1 MKKAAR
7 TSQAVSTPWRWY
19 LMLAFWAICACVLIG
34 RAVQLQ
40 VVQHEFLAHQGD
52 IRNLRVEP
60 LAAHRG
66 VIRDRS
72 GRPLAVSTPVTTLWA
87 NPKEALLH
95 EAAWAKIAQSDVLTL
110 AQFREKI
117 QRNAKREFVYLARAL
132 APEAAQ
138 RVLDLRIPGVYSL
151 TEYRRYYPAGEV
163 ASHVVGFTNIDDQGQ
178 EGTELALDEHLS
190 GHSGSKKVVRDLLGR
205 VIQDIEVL
213 EAAAPGT
220 DVTLSIDLRLQYLA
234 YRELLAAVQSFQAR
248 GGSAVVVDVKSGE
261 VLAMVNQPAY
271 NPNNRGQLDTASLRN
286 RAVTDLFEPGSTMKP
301 FTVAAALEMGM
312 VTPATTIDTRPGRMK
327 VGRKTIRDHR
337 NYGVIDVTTVLTKS
351 SNVGT
356 SKLALAMDPQA
367 LPTFLERFGFGQS
380 TEIDFPGESEGLLPL
395 RTRWRDVERAT
406 LSYGYGLSV
415 SAVQLAQA
423 YAVLA
428 NDGVKV
434 PLTLRKRDAL
444 PEGEQ
449 VIGKETARQIVRM
462 LETVVSHE
470 GTARR
475 AQVPGYQ
482 VAGKTG
488 TVHKVVAGGYADDS
502 YIGLFAGL
510 APASDPRIVT
520 VVVID
525 DPRGEAYYGGLVAAP
540 AFSNI
545 MSGVLRT
552 LHIRPDRP
560 DGLFAA
566 GGEEVE
572 TRS

>member
-1 MKKAAR
+1 MKKQAR
-7 TSQAVSTPWRWY
+7 KTRQPNHPMRWRFV
-19 LMLAFWAICACVLIG
+19 LGFWAVCACLLLV
-34 RAVQLQ
+34 RAVDLQ
-40 VVQHEFLAHQGD
+40 VIQHDFLAHQGD

-66 VIRDRS
+66 VIRDRA
-72 GRPLAVSTPVTTLWA
+72 GKPLAVSTPVVTLWV
-87 NPKEALLH
+87 NPREAMEHQDQWGRLAGNPVIDPKAFARKVRRH
-95 EAAWAKIAQSDVLTL
+95 ES
-110 AQFREKI
+110 
-117 QRNAKREFVYLARAL
+117 REFIYLERGL
-132 APEAAQ
+132 APEAAKT
-138 RVLDLRIPGVYSL
+138 VLNLNVPGVYSL

-178 EGTELALDEHLS
+178 EGIELSMEDHLS
-190 GHSGSKKVVRDLLGR
+190 GHSGRKKVVRDLLGR

-213 EAAAPGT
+213 EPAEPGE

-234 YRELLAAVQSFQAR
+234 YRELLGAVQKFKAK
-248 GGSAVVVDVKSGE
+248 GGSAVVLDVRTGE

-271 NPNNRGQLDTASLRN
+271 NPNNRGNLDTGALRN

-312 VTPATTIDTRPGRMK
+312 VTPSTTINTHPGTLR
-327 VGRKTIRDHR
+327 VGSKTIRDHR
-337 NYGVIDVTTVLTKS
+337 DYGVIDITTVLTKS

-356 SKLALAMDPQA
+356 SKLALAMEPLA
-367 LPTFLERFGFGQS
+367 LPGYLERFGFGQS
-380 TEIDFPGESEGLLPL
+380 THIAFPGESNGLLPL
-395 RTRWRDVERAT
+395 RSKWRDVERAA

-423 YAVLA
+423 YAVIA

-434 PLTLRKRDAL
+434 PLTLKKVDGV
-444 PEGEQ
+444 PQGEQ
-449 VIGKETARQIVRM
+449 VIGKATARQLVQM
-462 LETVVSHE
+462 LETVVSRV

-488 TVHKVVAGGYADDS
+488 TVHKVMAGGYADDN

-510 APASDPRIVT
+510 APATDPRIVT

-525 DPRGEAYYGGLVAAP
+525 DPGGKAYYGGLVAAP

-545 MSGVLRT
+545 MSGVLRS
-552 LHIRPDRP
+552 LHVPPDKP
-560 DGLFAA
+560 DGLLA
-566 GGEEVE
+566 GGPDAED
-572 TRS
+572 RS

>member
-1 MKKAAR
+1 MKNRVRKTR
-7 TSQAVSTPWRWY
+7 QPHLQTRWRFV
-19 LMLAFWAICACVLIG
+19 LAFWALCACLLLA
-34 RAVQLQ
+34 RAVDLQ
-40 VVQHEFLAHQGD
+40 VIQHDFLAHQGD

-72 GRPLAVSTPVTTLWA
+72 GRPLAVSTPVVTLWV
-87 NPKEALLH
+87 NPREALAH
-95 EAAWAKIAQSDVLTL
+95 QDAWARLGNNPVVNQKVFARKVRRHES
-110 AQFREKI
+110 
-117 QRNAKREFVYLARAL
+117 REFVYLERGL
-132 APEAAQ
+132 APETAKK
-138 RVLDLRIPGVYSL
+138 VLDLDVPGIHSL

-163 ASHVVGFTNIDDQGQ
+163 SSHVVGFTNIDDQGQ
-178 EGTELALDEHLS
+178 EGTELAMDTHLE
-190 GHSGSKKVVRDLLGR
+190 GHSGRKKVVRDLLGR

-213 EAAAPGT
+213 EPAEPGE
-220 DVTLSIDLRLQYLA
+220 DVTLSIDLRLQYRA
-234 YRELLAAVQSFQAR
+234 YRELLSAVQKHKAK
-248 GGSAVVVDVKSGE
+248 GGSAVVVDVRTGE

-271 NPNNRGQLDTASLRN
+271 NPNNRGNMDTAALRN

-312 VTPATTIDTRPGRMK
+312 VTPSTTINTHPGTLR
-327 VGRKTIRDHR
+327 VGSKTIRDHR
-337 NYGVIDVTTVLTKS
+337 DYGIIDITTVLTKS

-356 SKLALAMDPQA
+356 SKLALAMDQQA
-367 LPTFLERFGFGQS
+367 LPDYLERFGFGQA
-380 TEIDFPGESEGLLPL
+380 TGIAFPGESDGLLPL
-395 RTRWRDVERAT
+395 RSKWRDVERAA

-423 YAVLA
+423 YAVIA
-428 NDGVKV
+428 NDGMKV
-434 PLTLRKRDAL
+434 PLTLRKVEGVPR
-444 PEGEQ
+444 GEQ
-449 VIGKETARQIVRM
+449 VVGRAVSRQLVQM
-462 LETVVSHE
+462 LETVVSRE
-470 GTARR
+470 GTASR

-510 APASDPRIVT
+510 APATDPRIVT

-552 LHIRPDRP
+552 LHVPPDRP
-560 DGLFAA
+560 EGLLA
-566 GGEEVE
+566 GTPESED
-572 TRS
+572 RS

>member
-1 MKKAAR
+1 MKNRVRKTRQPNLR
-7 TSQAVSTPWRWY
+7 TRWRFV
-19 LMLAFWAICACVLIG
+19 LGFWAVCACLLVV
-34 RAVQLQ
+34 RAVDLQ
-40 VVQHEFLAHQGD
+40 VVQHDFLAHQGD

-66 VIRDRS
+66 VIRDRA
-72 GRPLAVSTPVTTLWA
+72 GRPLAVSTPVVTLWA
-87 NPKEALLH
+87 NPREALAHQDAWQRLGNNGVISQKEFAKKVRRH
-95 EAAWAKIAQSDVLTL
+95 ES
-110 AQFREKI
+110 
-117 QRNAKREFVYLARAL
+117 REFVYLERGL
-132 APEAAQ
+132 APETA
-138 RVLDLRIPGVYSL
+138 RKVLDLDVPGIHSL

-163 ASHVVGFTNIDDQGQ
+163 SSHVVGFTNIDDQGQ
-178 EGTELALDEHLS
+178 EGTELAMDAHLE
-190 GHSGSKKVVRDLLGR
+190 GHSGRKKVVRDLLGR

-213 EAAAPGT
+213 EPAEPGE

-234 YRELLAAVQSFQAR
+234 YRELLGAVQKHKAK
-248 GGSAVVVDVKSGE
+248 GGSAVVVDVRTGE

-271 NPNNRGQLDTASLRN
+271 NPNNRGNMDTASLRN

-312 VTPATTIDTRPGRMK
+312 VTPSTTINTHPGTLR
-327 VGRKTIRDHR
+327 VGSKTIRDHR
-337 NYGVIDVTTVLTKS
+337 DYGIIDITTVLTKS

-356 SKLALAMDPQA
+356 SKLALAMDQQA
-367 LPTFLERFGFGQS
+367 LPDYLERFGFGQATGIS
-380 TEIDFPGESEGLLPL
+380 FPGESDGLLPL
-395 RTRWRDVERAT
+395 RSKWRDVERAA

-423 YAVLA
+423 YAVIA
-428 NDGVKV
+428 NDGMKV
-434 PLTLRKRDAL
+434 PLTLRKVEGTPR
-444 PEGEQ
+444 GEQ
-449 VIGKETARQIVRM
+449 VIGQATSRQLVQM
-462 LETVVSHE
+462 LETVVSRE
-470 GTARR
+470 GTASR

-510 APASDPRIVT
+510 APATDPRIVT

-525 DPRGEAYYGGLVAAP
+525 DPRGKAYYGGLVAAP

-552 LHIRPDRP
+552 LHVPPDRP
-560 DGLFAA
+560 EGLLA
-566 GGEEVE
+566 GAPE
-572 TRS
+572 TEDRS